1 MSMSMTE
8 TSMMNTQALLSADV
22 SIGDATT
29 LVDLLHHRAAQHG
42 DKRALTFLPEGE
54 KVGECL
60 TYAELDERARS
71 IAATL
76 QAQGMQGERV
86 LLIFHSGLEFAC
98 ALLGC
103 MYAGAIAVPIY
114 PPKANRNVLRLCSV
128 YQDATPAQALTT
140 AAIQQRTLPL
150 LKECGLDSLRMEAVE
165 ERWQGRADAWRRPDI
180 DGGTLAFLQYTSG
193 STSNPK
199 GVMLS
204 HANLLAN
211 HRMMQ
216 EAFGHSSECRILTW
230 LPLFHDMGLIGSM
243 LQSLYHGGECIIMPP
258 EAFFMKPLRWLAAI
272 STHRATRSGAPNFA
286 YDLCVRKI
294 KPEQCRALDLSCWE
308 SADVAAEPVRHGTL
322 ERFAETFAGVG
333 FSAAAF
339 NPCYGLA
346 EASVFVSAR
355 AKGLGFR
362 GTAFKTAALACGRVE
377 PAETG
382 ADSDARIYVG
392 CGHTWQEQKMAIV
405 HPQSDTRCADGEVG
419 EVWLSGPHVA
429 RGYWHRAYESERTF
443 GARIVGEESATCY
456 LRTGDLGFFYQ
467 GDLHLAGRIKDII
480 IVAGR
485 NHDPADIELTVGGCH
500 PAIRMGGCAA
510 FQVELEEESRLV
522 IAVELERT
530 SGILGD
536 AAPEDENSTSAVML
550 AIRKCVA
557 DHHDL
562 APHDVALL
570 KPAALP
576 KTSSGKIQR
585 HACRAAWQSGSMNA
599 WQWTR

>member
-1 MSMSMTE
+1 MTE
-8 TSMMNTQALLSADV
+8 TSMMTHTPASPLKDM

-29 LVDLLHHRAAQHG
+29 LVDLLRHRAAQHG
-42 DKRALTFLPEGE
+42 DKRALTFLPDGE
-54 KVGECL
+54 KVGESL
-60 TYAELDERARS
+60 TYAELDARARA
-71 IAATL
+71 IAASL
-76 QAQGMQGERV
+76 QAQGMHGGRV

-114 PPKANRNVLRLCSV
+114 PPKANRNVLRLRSV
-128 YQDATPAQALTT
+128 YQDATPALALTT
-140 AAIQQRTLPL
+140 AAIQQRTRPL
-150 LKECGLDSLRMEAVE
+150 LEECGLDSLRMEAVE
-165 ERWQGRADAWRRPDI
+165 GWWQSHADAWFRPDI
-180 DGGTLAFLQYTSG
+180 DGETLAFLQYTSG

-216 EAFGHSSECRILTW
+216 EAFGHTHECRILTW
-230 LPLFHDMGLIGSM
+230 LPLFHDMGLIGNM
-243 LQSLYHGGECIIMPP
+243 LQSLYLGGECIIMPP

-272 STHRATRSGAPNFA
+272 SAHRATRSGAPNFA

-294 KPEQCRALDLSCWE
+294 KPEQCRALDLSCWVT
-308 SADVAAEPVRHGTL
+308 ADVAAEPVRHGTL

-333 FSAAAF
+333 FSDTAF
-339 NPCYGLA
+339 NPAYGLA

-355 AKGLGFR
+355 DKGRGFR

-392 CGHTWQEQKMAIV
+392 CGHTWQAQEMAIV
-405 HPQSDTRCADGEVG
+405 HPQSGVRCAEGEVG

-429 RGYWHRAYESERTF
+429 RGYWNRVEESERTF
-443 GARIVGEESATCY
+443 GARIAGEESSIATRY

-510 FQVELEEESRLV
+510 FQVETEEESRVV

-562 APHDVALL
+562 APHDVTLL

>member
-1 MSMSMTE
+1 
-8 TSMMNTQALLSADV
+8 MNTQASPSEDLSP
-22 SIGDATT
+22 GDATT
-29 LVDLLHHRAAQHG
+29 LVDLLSYRAAQHG

-60 TYAELDERARS
+60 TYAELDTRARA
-71 IAATL
+71 IAASL
-76 QAQGMQGERV
+76 QAQGMHRARV
-86 LLIFHSGLEFAC
+86 LLIFHSGLEFAS

-114 PPKANRNVLRLCSV
+114 PPKANRNMLRLRSV
-128 YQDATPAQALTT
+128 YQDATPALALTT
-140 AAIQQRTLPL
+140 AAIQQRTRPL
-150 LKECGLDSLRMEAVE
+150 LEECGLDSLRMEAVE
-165 ERWQGRADAWRRPDI
+165 GWWQSHADAWFRPDI
-180 DGGTLAFLQYTSG
+180 DGATLAFLQYTSG

-199 GVMLS
+199 GVMLT

-216 EAFGHSSECRILTW
+216 EAFGHSHECRILTW
-230 LPLFHDMGLIGSM
+230 LPLFHDMGLIGNM
-243 LQSLYHGGECIIMPP
+243 LQSLYLGAECIIMPP
-258 EAFFMKPLRWLAAI
+258 EAFFMKPQRWLAAI

-294 KPEQCRALDLSCWE
+294 KPEQCRALDLSCWVT
-308 SADVAAEPVRHGTL
+308 ADVAAEPVRHSTL
-322 ERFAETFAGVG
+322 ERFAETFAGIG
-333 FSAAAF
+333 FNAAAF
-339 NPCYGLA
+339 NPGYGLA

-355 AKGLGFR
+355 GKGRGFR

-392 CGHTWQEQKMAIV
+392 CGHTWQEQSMAIV
-405 HPQSDTRCADGEVG
+405 HPQFGTRCADGEVG

-429 RGYWHRAYESERTF
+429 RGYWNRAEESECTF
-443 GARIVGEESATCY
+443 GARLAGEESTTRY
-456 LRTGDLGFFYQ
+456 LRTGDLGFFHQ

-485 NHDPADIELTVGGCH
+485 NHDPADIELTVSECH

-510 FQVELEEESRLV
+510 FQVEMEEESRLV

-530 SGILGD
+530 SGIIGD
-536 AAPEDENSTSAVML
+536 AAPEDENSAFAVTQ
-550 AIRKCVA
+550 AIRKSVA

-562 APHDVALL
+562 AAHDVALL

-585 HACRAAWQSGSMNA
+585 HACRAAWQSGGMTA
-599 WQWTR
+599 WVWAR